1 MIIDRNFETSIIC
14 TFGEVF
20 SMNSIVPFLKF
31 ISYTCTNDLENNPAV
46 ISDKLVRGAL
56 FKLGHIY
63 SPKQIFLTT
72 LSGGTI
78 RLNENCRLSLR
89 RLLNEEAVPFEG
101 TELVLRA
108 WRGKSNI

>member
-1 MIIDRNFETSIIC
+1 MIIDRNFETSIIW

-63 SPKQIFLTT
+63 SPKQIFLIT
-72 LSGGTI
+72 LSGGAIT
-78 RLNENCRLSLR
+78 LNENCRLSR
-89 RLLNEEAVPFEG
+89 RLLNEEAGPFEG

>member
-46 ISDKLVRGAL
+46 ISDQLVRGAL
-56 FKLGHIY
+56 FKLGT
-63 SPKQIFLTT
+63 S
-72 LSGGTI
+72 I
-78 RLNENCRLSLR
+78 RPSKY
-89 RLLNEEAVPFEG
+89 F
-101 TELVLRA
+101 
-108 WRGKSNI
+108 

>member
-56 FKLGHIY
+56 FKLGHIN

-72 LSGGTI
+72 LSGGAI
-78 RLNENCRLSLR
+78 RLNESCRLSR
-89 RLLNEEAVPFEG
+89 ELLNEEAGPFEG

>member
-20 SMNSIVPFLKF
+20 SMNS
-31 ISYTCTNDLENNPAV
+31 NDLENNPAV

-63 SPKQIFLTT
+63 AQANIFDHVIRRCNQAKRK
-72 LSGGTI
+72 LS
-78 RLNENCRLSLR
+78 
-89 RLLNEEAVPFEG
+89 AV
-101 TELVLRA
+101 
-108 WRGKSNI
+108 